1 MITASVIK
9 ELKEQISK
17 QLKQCHLQESQ
28 ADPAVLLWNMQEIDS
43 NKSQPNDSKRVKETK
58 I

>member
-1 MITASVIK
+1 MLTASVMK

-17 QLKQCHLQESQ
+17 QLKQYHLQESEV
-28 ADPAVLLWNMQEIDS
+28 DPAVMLWNMQEIDS
-43 NKSQPNDSKRVKETK
+43 IKIQPNDRKRVKESK

>member
-1 MITASVIK
+1 MK

-43 NKSQPNDSKRVKETK
+43 IKIQPNDRKRVKESK

>member
-1 MITASVIK
+1 MK

-17 QLKQCHLQESQ
+17 QLKQYHLQESEV
-28 ADPAVLLWNMQEIDS
+28 DPAVMLWNMQEIDS
-43 NKSQPNDSKRVKETK
+43 IKIQPNDRKRVKESK

>member
-1 MITASVIK
+1 MK

-17 QLKQCHLQESQ
+17 QLKQYHLQESEV
-28 ADPAVLLWNMQEIDS
+28 DPAVLLWNMQEIDS
-43 NKSQPNDSKRVKETK
+43 IKIQPNDSKRVKESK